1 MVKHIVMWKLKNKAD
16 SEIISDKLNA
26 LMGKIPGLLNI
37 EVGIDFSQSAAA
49 FHMVLIAELESKEA
63 LEAYRIHPE
72 HQAVIPLV
80 QAAAIERAVVDYTI
94 A

>member
-16 SEIISDKLNA
+16 SEIIRDKLNN
-26 LMGKIPGLLNI
+26 LMGKIPGLLKI
-37 EVGIDFSQSAAA
+37 EVGIDFSDNDTA

-63 LEAYRIHPE
+63 LEAYRIHPD

-80 QAAAIERAVVDYTI
+80 QAAAIDRAVVDYEI
-94 A
+94 

>member
-16 SEIISDKLNA
+16 SAIIKDKLDA
-26 LMGKIPGLLNI
+26 LVGKIPGLLRV
-37 EVGIDFSQSAAA
+37 EVGIDFSQNTAA

-80 QAAAIERAVVDYTI
+80 QAAAVDRAVVDYEV
-94 A
+94 

>member
-16 SEIISDKLNA
+16 SEIIRDKLND
-26 LMGKIPGLLNI
+26 LMGKIPGLLKI
-37 EVGIDFSQSAAA
+37 EVGIDFSDNDAA

-63 LEAYRIHPE
+63 LEDYRIHPD

-80 QAAAIERAVVDYTI
+80 QAAAIDRAVVDYEI
-94 A
+94 

>member
-16 SEIISDKLNA
+16 SEIIRDKLND

-37 EVGIDFSQSAAA
+37 EVGIDFSDNDAD
-49 FHMVLIAELESKEA
+49 FHMVLVAELENKEA
-63 LEAYRIHPE
+63 LEAYRIHPD

-80 QAAAIERAVVDYTI
+80 QTACIDRAVVDYEI
-94 A
+94 

>member
-1 MVKHIVMWKLKNKAD
+1 MVKHIVMWTLKNKAD
-16 SEIISDKLNA
+16 SAIIKDKLDA
-26 LMGKIPGLLNI
+26 LVGKIPGLLSI
-37 EVGIDFSQSAAA
+37 EVGIDFSQNAAA

-80 QAAAIERAVVDYTI
+80 QAAAVDRAVVDYEV
-94 A
+94 

>member
-16 SEIISDKLNA
+16 SEIIRDKLND
-26 LMGKIPGLLNI
+26 LMGHIPGLLSI
-37 EVGIDFSQSAAA
+37 EVGIDFSNNDAA

-63 LEAYRIHPE
+63 LEAYRIHPK

-80 QAAAIERAVVDYTI
+80 QTAAIDRAVVDYEF
-94 A
+94 

>member
-16 SEIISDKLNA
+16 SEIIRDKLNN

-37 EVGIDFSQSAAA
+37 EVGIDFSDNDAA
-49 FHMVLIAELESKEA
+49 FHMVLIAELENRAA

-80 QAAAIERAVVDYTI
+80 QTAAIDRAVVDYEI
-94 A
+94 